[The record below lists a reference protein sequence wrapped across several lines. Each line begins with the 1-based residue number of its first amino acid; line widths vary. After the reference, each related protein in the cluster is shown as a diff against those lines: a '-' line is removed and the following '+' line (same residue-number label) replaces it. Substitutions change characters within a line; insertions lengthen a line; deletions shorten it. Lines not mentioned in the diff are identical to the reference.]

1 MRVRAGDLAVVVNNR
16 VNAGVIV
23 RVLHRSRFVGWWDV
37 EALSG
42 AHRIEKGV
50 APQRIPP
57 GTICCAPDNELRSLR
72 DDPGQDETLTW
83 RGKCSKW
90 AIVNREKQ

>member
-23 RVLHRSRFVGWWDV
+23 RVLHRSPRFVGWWEV

-42 AHRIEKGV
+42 AHRIDKGMK
-50 APQRIPP
+50 PRRIPP
-57 GTICCAPDNELRSLR
+57 GSLCCAPDNELRPLR
-72 DDPGQDETLTW
+72 DDPGQDETLIW
-83 RGKCSKW
+83 KSKEMQ
-90 AIVNREKQ
+90 R